1 MAINQAALRT
11 DSLVLYKIRPAR
23 VLALGEKIEI
33 ELEGGQIKRVRPK
46 DISLLH
52 PGPLRTL
59 ADLGPREGELTEA
72 WELLEGGETN
82 LGELAELMFDELT
95 PTTAWAA
102 WQQVADGLYFDGTPE
117 AVRARSR
124 EEVEADRAAREAK
137 ATAER
142 EWNAFLDRMKRAQSA
157 PEDAE
162 RLLEVEHL
170 ALGKTA
176 GSRIL
181 RALGHQETP
190 QHAHRALVRVG
201 YWPPDYNPHP
211 GRNKLPSVDP
221 DLPVPELPR
230 EERLDLTHLPAY
242 AIDDEGNQD
251 PDDALSL
258 DGDRIWVHVADVAA
272 LVAPDSDIDREARAR
287 GSNQYMPERTVNMLP
302 VRVTECLGLGLQ
314 PISPALSFGFR
325 CSESG
330 ELTDIEIRTTLV
342 RVERLSYETVEKR
355 LAEPPFAR
363 MEDLAARFRARRKAQ
378 NAASIDLPEVSVRV
392 VDGEVTIRPLP
403 RLRSRALVTDA
414 MLMAGECAA
423 KFCLGHE
430 IPIPYATQPTPDKI
444 EEPGD
449 LAAMYAYRR
458 RFKATRLLGAPE
470 RHFGLGLD
478 LYARATSPLRR
489 YSDLLVHQQIRASLV
504 GSEPLDAQRVA
515 ERTAEAETA
524 AMAVRRAERLSNQH
538 WKLVYLR
545 ARPHWKG
552 EAVVVEKGEHKT
564 VVIIPELALEPRVR
578 LRGAPALN
586 SVVELMPREIDLPD
600 LTCFFRVYE

>member
-52 PGPLRTL
+52 PGPLRNL
-59 ADLGPREGELTEA
+59 ADLDPRDGELTEA
-72 WELLEGGETN
+72 WELLEGSETN
-82 LGELAELMFDELT
+82 LRELAELMFDELS
-95 PTTAWAA
+95 PATAWAA

-117 AVRARSR
+117 VVRVRTR
-124 EEVEADRAAREAK
+124 DEVKVDRAAREAK

-142 EWNAFLDRMKRAQSA
+142 EWGAFLDRMKRSQSA

-170 ALGKTA
+170 ALGRTA
-176 GSRIL
+176 RSRIL

-190 QHAHRALVRVG
+190 QHAHRALIRVG
-201 YWPPDYNPHP
+201 YWPPDFNPYP

-221 DLPVPELPR
+221 DLPVADLPE
-230 EERLDLTHLPAY
+230 EERLDLTHLLAY

-251 PDDALSL
+251 PDDAVSL

-272 LVAPDSDIDREARAR
+272 LVTPDSDIEREARSR

-302 VRVTECLGLGLQ
+302 APVTHCLGLGLQ
-314 PISPALSFGFR
+314 PVSPALSFGFR
-325 CSESG
+325 CGESG
-330 ELTDIEIRTTLV
+330 DLLDIEIRATLV
-342 RVERLSYETVEKR
+342 RVERLSYETVDKR
-355 LAEPPFAR
+355 LSEPPFAQLGD
-363 MEDLAARFRARRKAQ
+363 MAARFRARRKAR

-423 KFCLGHE
+423 RFCLERE

-478 LYARATSPLRR
+478 LYTRATSPLRR

-504 GSEPLDAQRVA
+504 GSEPLDAQQVA
-515 ERTAEAETA
+515 ERTAEAEIA
-524 AMAVRRAERLSNQH
+524 ATAVRRTERLSNQH

-545 ARPHWKG
+545 ANPHWKG
-552 EAVVVEKGEHKT
+552 KGVVVEKGEHKS
-564 VVIIPELALEPRVR
+564 VVLIPELALEPRVR
-578 LRGAPALN
+578 LRGDPALN
-586 SVVELMPREIDLPD
+586 SSVELMPREIDLPD
-600 LTCFFRVYE
+600 LTCYFRVME